1 METPPPPSI
10 REVTDFINGLTEL
23 EEDKLDALITNDRD
37 AYARLLESLGGF
49 VSVTCGNLNK
59 LYEKALTLDLQIKYA
74 EEAEV
79 THIAN
84 KKGSDI
90 EIKHVGRDEVESIEV
105 KCSVVREKKKYHT
118 NWNFK
123 ANPALMEKYME
134 EKDPIKH
141 IELESQAI
149 LELYRKMKAGRAIM
163 VARTA
168 TKPLHQYE
176 IDGLF
181 MAIVVIKIAREST
194 EWGANFGCD
203 RCKYCLQYHRI
214 RHLQNVCK
222 VFMPAALLVNP
233 NLAAKPTLEC
243 FSLAEWET
251 IFTTIP
257 AQKHCERY
265 ED

>member
-1 METPPPPSI
+1 MEKISPSI
-10 REVTDFINGLTEL
+10 REVTAFINGLTEL
-23 EEDKLDALITNDRD
+23 QEDKLDALIRNDRD
-37 AYARLLESLGGF
+37 AYARFLESLGGF

-59 LYEKALTLDLQIKYA
+59 LYEKALALDLQTKYA
-74 EEAEV
+74 DEAEV

-90 EIKHVGRDEVESIEV
+90 EIKHASRDEVESIEV
-105 KCSVVREKKKYHT
+105 KCSVVKAKNKYRT

-123 ANPALMEKYME
+123 AKPALMVKYMA

-149 LELYRKMKAGRAIM
+149 LELYRKMKAGRVIM

-168 TKPLHQYE
+168 TQPLHQYE

-203 RCKYCLQYHRI
+203 RCKHCFEYHRI
-214 RHLQNVCK
+214 RHLQNACK
-222 VFMPAALLVNP
+222 AFMPAVLLLNP
-233 NLAAKPTLEC
+233 NLATKPTLEC
-243 FSLAEWET
+243 FSSAVWGT
-251 IFTTIP
+251 IFVTIP
-257 AQKHCERY
+257 AHMNCEDY
-265 ED
+265 KD